1 MPYKTDDGFNTI
13 HEPARGE
20 MDELDLSKAREKK
33 VDNSKTLRNGRYDG
47 LRSFDELPPLKIDM
61 MKDEK
66 KRDVTADNIKPEQ
79 SYAKHKR
86 AVYRTEE
93 EKKQRLRGII
103 IGVVA
108 VIAVYIFAGV
118 YANSLNKDYIIE
130 TSGELA
136 SVGVSSMGLTKENYD
151 KKVSDYDKESHGL
164 SLYLADS
171 DGDGLS
177 DAYEISKNISDPNN
191 PDSDGDGLTDGVE
204 ILAGLGPK
212 NKSTDGKTPDKSVQF
227 TRTETVGIA
236 TAEMNGN
243 ANVYGTQVA
252 EYSSALANYPGV
264 IGELCE
270 LYSVKSSSTV
280 RLSFAF
286 DDEALSRWGSSASNL
301 RIYKVDPSTSK
312 FEEVGGTKTE
322 GGTVSADITKDGVY
336 VLGDKEMIESEKSV
350 RVFFL
355 IDNSGSMYPLEQC
368 EGSEE
373 NDVDFRRV
381 DLAVSIMDGLYDV
394 SFGAG
399 KFTGN
404 YTRLIEIN
412 DNASKT
418 EKRIN
423 SIVTGKETFDGTNI
437 AYALRKAAEEFDD
450 NKLCRD
456 YIVLLTDGNTTTPN
470 TAAER
475 TAVDYCNE
483 KNITVITIGLG
494 KQITESYLLD
504 IANQTNGMFFHVS
517 NAEGLEPVA
526 DKICSIIS
534 ENRIS
539 ENDEKTGDMFVISDT
554 GYNYEEDGLRFGIP
568 TTENIEGSALGTAMI
583 NKLYYSGRLNLKED
597 GYKSVKGGSIEG
609 YDISDH
615 AFFGDTKQNLCDLA
629 LDCAKD
635 YRSYLIMQD
644 KWDFKHIVD
653 GTLYYTDETKN
664 FLQSKGMETGIKK
677 YSGEATE
684 DDGLLKVIKIITFQK
699 LASFENYETAIVDI
713 SKISSEDKK
722 IVAAIKYYDN
732 LHLSSKAEILS
743 FGANGDKAFEALES
757 ELASGSPSVVTTG
770 DHVYNVARLLR
781 KTSDP
786 NTYIIEAHDVS
797 EGETVKIVLSKQPIY
812 DDAAGT
818 KFQYVAKISDKD
830 VPLYIYR

>member
-1 MPYKTDDGFNTI
+1 M
-13 HEPARGE
+13 
-20 MDELDLSKAREKK
+20 
-33 VDNSKTLRNGRYDG
+33 
-47 LRSFDELPPLKIDM
+47 
-61 MKDEK
+61 
-66 KRDVTADNIKPEQ
+66 
-79 SYAKHKR
+79 
-86 AVYRTEE
+86 
-93 EKKQRLRGII
+93 
-103 IGVVA
+103 
-108 VIAVYIFAGV
+108 
-118 YANSLNKDYIIE
+118 
-130 TSGELA
+130 
-136 SVGVSSMGLTKENYD
+136 
-151 KKVSDYDKESHGL
+151 
-164 SLYLADS
+164 
-171 DGDGLS
+171 
-177 DAYEISKNISDPNN
+177 
-191 PDSDGDGLTDGVE
+191 
-204 ILAGLGPK
+204 
-212 NKSTDGKTPDKSVQF
+212 
-227 TRTETVGIA
+227 
-236 TAEMNGN
+236 
-243 ANVYGTQVA
+243 
-252 EYSSALANYPGV
+252 
-264 IGELCE
+264 
-270 LYSVKSSSTV
+270 
-280 RLSFAF
+280 
-286 DDEALSRWGSSASNL
+286 
-301 RIYKVDPSTSK
+301 
-312 FEEVGGTKTE
+312 
-322 GGTVSADITKDGVY
+322 
-336 VLGDKEMIESEKSV
+336 SV

-412 DNASKT
+412 DNPSKT

-534 ENRIS
+534 ENQIS

-554 GYNYEEDGLRFGIP
+554 GYNYKEDGLRFGIP

-615 AFFGDTKQNLCDLA
+615 SFFGDTKQNLCDLA

-677 YSGEATE
+677 YSGEETE

-757 ELASGSPSVVTTG
+757 ELASGSPSVITTG

>member
-252 EYSSALANYPGV
+252 KYSSALANYPGV

-270 LYSVKSSSTV
+270 LYSVKSSSSV
-280 RLSFAF
+280 KLSFAF

-312 FEEVGGTKTE
+312 FEEVSGTKTE
-322 GGTVSADITKDGVY
+322 GGNISADITKDGVY

-412 DNASKT
+412 DNPSKT

-534 ENRIS
+534 ENQIS

-554 GYNYEEDGLRFGIP
+554 GYNYKEDGLRFGIP

-615 AFFGDTKQNLCDLA
+615 SFFGDTKQNLCDLA

-677 YSGEATE
+677 YSGEETE

-757 ELASGSPSVVTTG
+757 ELASGSPSVITTG

>member
-270 LYSVKSSSTV
+270 LYSVKSSSSV
-280 RLSFAF
+280 KLSFAF

-312 FEEVGGTKTE
+312 FEEVSGTKTE
-322 GGTVSADITKDGVY
+322 GGNISADITKDGVY

-412 DNASKT
+412 DNPSKT

-534 ENRIS
+534 ENQIS

-554 GYNYEEDGLRFGIP
+554 GYNYDEDGLRFGIP

-583 NKLYYSGRLNLKED
+583 NKLYYSGGLNLKED

-615 AFFGDTKQNLCDLA
+615 SFFGDTKQNLCDLA

-677 YSGEATE
+677 YSGEETE

-757 ELASGSPSVVTTG
+757 ELASGSPSVITTG

-797 EGETVKIVLSKQPIY
+797 EGETVKIVLSKQPVY